1 MEDYQSHA
9 YNVNAAVEMLQNV
22 DGETMELILK
32 EIGMEWQMLR
42 QLMLSA
48 PMEQVEYLMEEKK
61 DLGINY

>member
-61 DLGINY
+61 DLGAL